1 MSAATPIM
9 KSRIRAQNDLG
20 GEPAGP
26 VDRDTHE
33 PTLFEK
39 RVDAVF
45 RLLVEPPV
53 ALFTVDAQR
62 RVFETVPPEVYKTY
76 KYYELW
82 LESIRLLLIEKGVLA
97 QAEID
102 AKIAALERSGASP
115 ALERS
120 GASPALDRA
129 GAPATPA
136 AAHR

>member
-1 MSAATPIM
+1 MTSAAPAM
-9 KSRIRAQNDLG
+9 KSETRAQNDLG

-45 RLLVEPPV
+45 RLLVEPPIS
-53 ALFTVDAQR
+53 LFTVDAQR
-62 RVFETVPPEVYKTY
+62 RVFETVPAEVYRTY

-82 LESIRLLLIEKGVLA
+82 LESIRLLLIEKGVLT

-102 AKIAALERSGASP
+102 AKIAALVRAEAS
-115 ALERS
+115 L
-120 GASPALDRA
+120 ALDRA
-129 GAPATPA
+129 GA
-136 AAHR
+136 HR

>member
-1 MSAATPIM
+1 MSAAPPAM
-9 KSRIRAQNDLG
+9 KSQIRAQNDLG

-26 VDRDTHE
+26 VAPDAHE

-53 ALFTVDAQR
+53 SLFTVDAQR
-62 RVFETVPPEVYKTY
+62 RVFETVPAEVYKTY

-82 LESIRLLLIEKGVLA
+82 LESIRLLLIEKGVLS

-102 AKIAALERSGASP
+102 AKIAAL
-115 ALERS
+115 
-120 GASPALDRA
+120 DRA
-129 GAPATPA
+129 TAPAA
-136 AAHR
+136 VQR